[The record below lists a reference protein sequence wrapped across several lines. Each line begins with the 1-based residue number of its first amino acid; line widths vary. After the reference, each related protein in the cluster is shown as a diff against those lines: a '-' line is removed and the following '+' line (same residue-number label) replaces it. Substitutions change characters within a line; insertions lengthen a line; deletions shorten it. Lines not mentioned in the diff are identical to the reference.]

1 MTRDRMIGPREM
13 QAMRAGR
20 SDSAIRWARI
30 TDRWDLVH
38 HNLFRATKDSTI
50 AMENLSEQLA
60 CPNDPDGV
68 HHVGCGCDWADPE

>member
-13 QAMRAGR
+13 QAMHAGKPTG
-20 SDSAIRWARI
+20 WARI
-30 TDRWDLVH
+30 TDRLDLAQ
-38 HNLFRATKDSTI
+38 HNLFRATKDATI

-68 HHVGCGCDWADPE
+68 HHIGCGCEWTDPE